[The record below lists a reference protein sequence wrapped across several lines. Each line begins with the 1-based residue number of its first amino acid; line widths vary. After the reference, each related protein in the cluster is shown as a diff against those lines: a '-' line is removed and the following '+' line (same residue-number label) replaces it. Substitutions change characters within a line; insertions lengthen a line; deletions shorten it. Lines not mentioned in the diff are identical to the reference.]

1 MAVNDNHIQ
10 FLIAGCLKG
19 NRLQQRELYEQ
30 FYGYGLKIALRY
42 AQNREEATEI
52 LNDAF
57 LKIFNKMHQYDF
69 AQPFK
74 AWFRQVLIHAAIDY
88 HRAYHKFP
96 KLIELTPIHDAV
108 EEELPLPVLSPDENV
123 LPLIQNLPPQYRMV
137 FNLYVMEEYDH
148 KEIAALLGISESTS
162 RANLARA
169 KEKLRDSVLKK
180 KAINGV
186 KYNHKLVTSQIS

>member
-1 MAVNDNHIQ
+1 MIRMAVNDYHIQ

-57 LKIFNKMHQYDF
+57 LKIFNKMHQYDL

-123 LPLIQNLPPQYRMV
+123 LPLIQNLPPQYRIV

-180 KAINGV
+180 KPINGV
-186 KYNHKLVTSQIS
+186 QYN